1 MRQEIMTITPE
12 IAMEFLLRNTVN
24 RKKRGWWVTAL
35 AAMIKRGEWVVSHQ
49 GIAFDKSGK
58 LLDGQH
64 RLEAIFDAGI
74 PVQMAVSFDVDEE
87 AYKVLDNGIKR
98 TLSDLTGIHVRTAEV
113 CRILARLAYGGN
125 SVTSADQCIE
135 IYNTGAGEVHD
146 NLIEYCGKNI
156 AVYSSAPVRTA
167 AVCMILD
174 GYDSQ
179 YIKDLYFNLCNQKFN
194 ELPSIA
200 QALIRQIT
208 EKRVSANNKA
218 DLLARAL
225 KVFNPDYAHVNR
237 LQVSDSEVNSGNVY
251 CRNVVRG
258 LLTEKA
264 A

>member
-24 RKKRGWWVTAL
+24 RKKRGWWVAAL
-35 AAMIKRGEWVVSHQ
+35 AGMIKRGEWVVSHQ

-74 PVQMAVSFDVDEE
+74 PVQMVVSFDVDEE

-113 CRILARLAYGGN
+113 CRILARLAYSGN
-125 SVTSADQCIE
+125 SLTSADQCIE
-135 IYNTGAGEVHD
+135 IYNTGVGEVHD
-146 NLIEYCGKNI
+146 NLVEYCGRNI

-174 GYDSQ
+174 GYDSK

-208 EKRVSANNKA
+208 EKRVSASNKA
-218 DLLARAL
+218 DLLARSL

-237 LQVSDSEVNSGNVY
+237 LQVSDSEVNSANVY
-251 CRNVVRG
+251 CRNVIRG
-258 LLTEKA
+258 LLTQKA